1 VPDGDHKRQD
11 EGTPLSSARARVRIS
26 DPGGTNGACEPR
38 SSPLNRGRRL
48 AVSQVVKR
56 GRSGWSSGHSSRPAR
71 SRSPPLISGRIS
83 SVRGPIGA
91 AGDRRACG
99 RSGIRNAVARRRA
112 GAGRTIA
119 APAAQLGSRCRRPR
133 GRAFMVWC
141 RAVRRRARLRAHP
154 RLPPQAPEPACLVLM
169 LFEAFLFGKGIG
181 QL

>member
-56 GRSGWSSGHSSRPAR
+56 GRSGWSSGHSSPPAR

-99 RSGIRNAVARRRA
+99 RSGIRDAVARRRAGA

-133 GRAFMVWC
+133 GRDRIHGLVS

-154 RLPPQAPEPACLVLM
+154 RLPPQAP
-169 LFEAFLFGKGIG
+169 
-181 QL
+181 